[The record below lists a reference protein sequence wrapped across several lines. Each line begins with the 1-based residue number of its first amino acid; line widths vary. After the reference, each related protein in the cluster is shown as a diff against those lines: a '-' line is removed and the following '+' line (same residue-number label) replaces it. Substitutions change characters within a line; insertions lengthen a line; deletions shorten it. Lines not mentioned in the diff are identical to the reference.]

1 MKETAK
7 PVGQMG
13 TMPQE
18 HWHPGK
24 GAKRITLSNSTAG
37 KCTPMQIIKQ
47 PEPERTSRTEE
58 QKRSS
63 FQTNYD
69 LELVTARVLQRGVSQ

>member
-1 MKETAK
+1 
-7 PVGQMG
+7 
-13 TMPQE
+13 
-18 HWHPGK
+18 
-24 GAKRITLSNSTAG
+24 
-37 KCTPMQIIKQ
+37 MQIIKQ